1 MVIDSIDN
9 MFKSMFILAVM
20 SIFIGYSFSDIIIGL
35 GTPIWN
41 NSILILPYHDN
52 LLVFSQLSIF
62 IKDLPL
68 IFTIIG
74 IFYIWSFLKFINKD
88 HIYNNLFIISTNNYS
103 KYILNNILDYYYCLC
118 NIGYNAFFFNN
129 LYNYIFISSYRLFY
143 LVNVKYLDKGLFEY
157 IGPFGLYDLINLF

>member
-1 MVIDSIDN
+1 MVIDSVDN
-9 MFKSMFILAVM
+9 MFKSMFILAIM

-52 LLVFSQLSIF
+52 LLVFLQLSIF

-74 IFYIWSFLKFINKD
+74 IFYIWSFLKLINKD
-88 HIYNNLFIISTNNYS
+88 YIYNNLCAISTNKYS
-103 KYILNNILDYYYCLC
+103 KYVLNYILDYYYSLC

-129 LYNYIFISSYRLFY
+129 LYNYIFISSYKLFY

>member
-1 MVIDSIDN
+1 
-9 MFKSMFILAVM
+9 MFILAIM
-20 SIFIGYSFSDIIIGL
+20 SIFVGYLFSDIIIGI

-52 LLVFSQLSIF
+52 LLIFTTLSIF

-74 IFYIWSFLKFINKD
+74 ILYVWGFLKVINKEI
-88 HIYNNLFIISTNNYS
+88 IYDNLLFYSSNKYYKYLLTNS
-103 KYILNNILDYYYCLC
+103 LNYYYSLC

-129 LYNYIFISSYRLFY
+129 FYNYIFILSYNYF
-143 LVNVKYLDKGLFEY
+143 
-157 IGPFGLYDLINLF
+157 I